1 MNKKI
6 KTIDYEWLTKSTGD
20 PFADTGGFVIQYLW
34 ERFPEKDIDEL
45 IEYVTKIYVNGWD
58 GKLHTFFN
66 NSKITNPAFKTSE
79 IKITGTIEL
88 FNSLIEEKE
97 EHIQGNCRITGRQT
111 KLFSAGREALILSGS
126 GAFINFHHFFQQGL
140 FLSKEV
146 LIRMFFIPLGTQLL
160 SGKIAV
166 VQSSNIEFSQF
177 YVYENC
183 SANLRNIS
191 NLQPEI
197 LRSEFNKP
205 SNALFDFINKLINQK
220 NEIVEKEVSAS
231 LTLFQASNFK
241 DKTEMKISHLPSTVF
256 LFYIICNKLNYKKD
270 WQRFLNSYYYNSK
283 NSEAIYNIENE
294 KFELTKKNKFEYFDY
309 NDYKLWTNTIL
320 TNLLEGKSIIPEFLK
335 WSEKGNKIHFDIIK
349 IYLLNITKMKK
360 ETIQK
365 ITELADFIINDKS
378 EDEIKKAMNILNQSE
393 KPNELR
399 RFFLDLVKENYE
411 KENKKPLITIK
422 DYNEYLFSDSSNSRE
437 IRDVLLIAIYQ
448 KLHEIY
454 LKSE

>member
-1 MNKKI
+1 
-6 KTIDYEWLTKSTGD
+6 
-20 PFADTGGFVIQYLW
+20 
-34 ERFPEKDIDEL
+34 
-45 IEYVTKIYVNGWD
+45 
-58 GKLHTFFN
+58 
-66 NSKITNPAFKTSE
+66 
-79 IKITGTIEL
+79 
-88 FNSLIEEKE
+88 
-97 EHIQGNCRITGRQT
+97 
-111 KLFSAGREALILSGS
+111 
-126 GAFINFHHFFQQGL
+126 
-140 FLSKEV
+140 
-146 LIRMFFIPLGTQLL
+146 
-160 SGKIAV
+160 
-166 VQSSNIEFSQF
+166 
-177 YVYENC
+177 
-183 SANLRNIS
+183 
-191 NLQPEI
+191 
-197 LRSEFNKP
+197 
-205 SNALFDFINKLINQK
+205 
-220 NEIVEKEVSAS
+220 
-231 LTLFQASNFK
+231 
-241 DKTEMKISHLPSTVF
+241 MKISHLPSTVF